1 MPLIIVASRV
11 VVELCIPTTQRLGYA
26 TAGAMY
32 HPVVDVVDDL
42 IALCPPGHRQTGPE
56 LCKFPCTTGAETPQ
70 EWFIGAGPIWRV

>member
-26 TAGAMY
+26 TTGATY

-42 IALCPPGHRQTGPE
+42 MALCPPATG
-56 LCKFPCTTGAETPQ
+56 KRGQNYANFY
-70 EWFIGAGPIWRV
+70 V